1 MRVWLTFQFSSAH
14 DQITGQAVAIKK
26 VIKPFETATVAKRTF
41 REVKL
46 LKHFRHENVWQ
57 AQSIYLQDAFFILTI
72 YSSSVFVTFLSLH
85 WRTCKYPQTL
95 HAITLALTTI
105 SQIFSD

>member
-1 MRVWLTFQFSSAH
+1 SAH

-46 LKHFRHENVWQ
+46 LKHFRHENL
-57 AQSIYLQDAFFILTI
+57 IGLCDI
-72 YSSSVFVTFLSLH
+72 FVSPLE
-85 WRTCKYPQTL
+85 
-95 HAITLALTTI
+95 
-105 SQIFSD
+105 D